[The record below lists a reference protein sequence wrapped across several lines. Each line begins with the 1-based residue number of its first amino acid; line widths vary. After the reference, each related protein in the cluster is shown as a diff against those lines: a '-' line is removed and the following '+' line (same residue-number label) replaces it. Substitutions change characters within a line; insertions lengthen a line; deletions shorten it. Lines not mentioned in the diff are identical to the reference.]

1 MDPLVPDADA
11 AAAIAETATGRKVLG
26 LSRFTTGAQ
35 HYVFEALFADG
46 TPVVVRMSRAADV
59 VIALG
64 ASGLSKRLRPL
75 GVPLPAIIAE
85 GFEPPF
91 PFMVLERLPGTD
103 LGRVVGRLSEP
114 QLHAVAGKIAAAQA
128 IVAVTPSAGRYGYAV
143 TPETAPRERW
153 SAVLDDSIARSR
165 SRIVAVGLLD
175 PSVAEAAQ
183 GLLAARR
190 DEADAQPAVPFL
202 HDATVKNVI
211 VTEAGGFSGIV
222 DVDDLCFGDPR
233 WVVALTRGDHG
244 VRWQCRL
251 RRRLDAY
258 RRPPG
263 RPAVPA
269 LCGAVPVGFH
279 GGAGAG
285 VQRQPAGVDDRG
297 AKAAAWAV
305 RGGGAAGGRMKGAVQ
320 ARGRVLGARDLVVR
334 RAHHEVTTR
343 RPR

>member
-26 LSRFTTGAQ
+26 VARFTTGAQ

-46 TPVVVRMSRAADV
+46 APVVVRMSRAADV

-103 LGRVVGRLSEP
+103 LGRVIGRLSEP

-128 IVAVTPSAGRYGYAV
+128 IVAATPSAGRYGYAA

-153 SAVLDDSIARSR
+153 SAVLDGSIARSL
-165 SRIVAVGLLD
+165 SRIAAVGLFD

-202 HDATVKNVI
+202 HDTTVKNVI

-233 WVVALTRGDHG
+233 SVVALTLAAITAFGGNAAFVAAWMRIAGHRDD
-244 VRWQCRL
+244 RL
-251 RRRLDAY
+251 FRLYVALFLLDFMAEQGQVFNGNQRASTTEERRRLLGLFEA
-258 RRPPG
+258 
-263 RPAVPA
+263 A
-269 LCGAVPVGFH
+269 
-279 GGAGAG
+279 
-285 VQRQPAGVDDRG
+285 VQR
-297 AKAAAWAV
+297 
-305 RGGGAAGGRMKGAVQ
+305 AGG
-320 ARGRVLGARDLVVR
+320 
-334 RAHHEVTTR
+334 
-343 RPR
+343 